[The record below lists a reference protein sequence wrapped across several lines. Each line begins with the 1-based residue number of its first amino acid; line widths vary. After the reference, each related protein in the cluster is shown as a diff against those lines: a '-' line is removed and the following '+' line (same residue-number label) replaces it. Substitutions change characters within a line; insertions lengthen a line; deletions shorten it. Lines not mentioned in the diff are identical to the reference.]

1 MEGHQDVVHQ
11 KHLLTAC
18 NSFRLKKNEVITDK
32 KETSFKREERKSL
45 SDRKDVLYKRDSINK
60 RETKLSPVR
69 TSRRCLPG
77 KHMHSFYTSHLSTLL
92 LSFLS
97 YLLFSSLLL
106 SSHSAFSSLLLF
118 SFLFFFFLLLSSS
131 LLSSQPTYPIRV
143 LHFIRHLPLALLT
156 PPHIVLSFTV
166 EITVETIRKKAEG
179 KNSPQ
184 SPQRSPLRNSQ
195 AAQTMV

>member
-60 RETKLSPVR
+60 RDTKLSPVR

-77 KHMHSFYTSHLSTLL
+77 KHIHSICIPHIS
-92 LSFLS
+92 
-97 YLLFSSLLL
+97 
-106 SSHSAFSSLLLF
+106 
-118 SFLFFFFLLLSSS
+118 LLSSS
-131 LLSSQPTYPIRV
+131 LLSSLSTYHIRV
-143 LHFIRHLPLALLT
+143 LRLPSSC
-156 PPHIVLSFTV
+156 PPYPSTHYSILFYRNHCGDNQKESRGQ
-166 EITVETIRKKAEG
+166 ESSESSA
-179 KNSPQ
+179 Q
-184 SPQRSPLRNSQ
+184 SSEELPSSSDHGLRSSMKPHEYQTQTRSQ
-195 AAQTMV
+195 D

>member
-1 MEGHQDVVHQ
+1 MKNRFSASEALQHPWINVEGHQDVVHQ

-18 NSFRLKKNEVITDK
+18 NSFRLKKNEVVTDK

-60 RETKLSPVR
+60 RDTKLSPVR

-77 KHMHSFYTSHLSTLL
+77 KHMHLIYIPLI
-92 LSFLS
+92 
-97 YLLFSSLLL
+97 
-106 SSHSAFSSLLLF
+106 
-118 SFLFFFFLLLSSS
+118 S
-131 LLSSQPTYPIRV
+131 LLSSPLLFSLLIYPIRV
-143 LHFIRHLPLALLT
+143 IRFIPLALLT
-156 PPHIVLSFTV
+156 PPHIILSCAI

-179 KNSPQ
+179 KNPQ

-195 AAQTMV
+195 AAQAMV

>member
-1 MEGHQDVVHQ
+1 MKNRFSASEALQHPWINVEGHQDVVHQ

-18 NSFRLKKNEVITDK
+18 NSFRLKKNEVVTDK

-60 RETKLSPVR
+60 RDTKLSPVR

-77 KHMHSFYTSHLSTLL
+77 KHIHSICIPHIS
-92 LSFLS
+92 
-97 YLLFSSLLL
+97 
-106 SSHSAFSSLLLF
+106 
-118 SFLFFFFLLLSSS
+118 LLSSS
-131 LLSSQPTYPIRV
+131 VLSSPLYRPITYV
-143 LHFIRHLPLALLT
+143 SFVYLPLALLT
-156 PPHIVLSFTV
+156 PPHIILSCSI

-179 KNSPQ
+179 KNPQ